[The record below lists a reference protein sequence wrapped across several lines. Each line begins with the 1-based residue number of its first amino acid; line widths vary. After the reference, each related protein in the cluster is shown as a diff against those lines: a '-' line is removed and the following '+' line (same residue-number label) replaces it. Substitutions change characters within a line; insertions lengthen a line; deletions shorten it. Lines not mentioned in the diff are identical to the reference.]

1 MKQKEQLN
9 GTVSLQIFW
18 ISKCNSSKLLIVVD
32 FFHCHALNHQTI
44 EFVLYYR
51 QLNVK
56 YFHRID

>member
-51 QLNVK
+51 QLN
-56 YFHRID
+56 